1 MRALLLFLSR
11 REGLRD
17 FLLRFQFFRKTA
29 TRFVAGDTL
38 SDALRAAAAANQRG
52 IRGTLDLLG
61 ENVDSLETALSAK
74 REIWEALDHLN
85 QESLDCSVSVKLTQ
99 LGLDLDPEFCFQN
112 LREILERAERF
123 HNFVRV
129 DMENS
134 EYTDRTLAMV
144 TRAHETFANVG
155 AVIQAYL
162 HRSESDIRKLLEH
175 EVQIRLC
182 KGAYSE
188 PDTIAFRKMS
198 DTRATSYSS

>member
-123 HNFVRV
+123 HNFVRCMP
-129 DMENS
+129 DE
-134 EYTDRTLAMV
+134 DFHLASQ
-144 TRAHETFANVG
+144 TRSQAH
-155 AVIQAYL
+155 
-162 HRSESDIRKLLEH
+162 
-175 EVQIRLC
+175 
-182 KGAYSE
+182 
-188 PDTIAFRKMS
+188 
-198 DTRATSYSS
+198 